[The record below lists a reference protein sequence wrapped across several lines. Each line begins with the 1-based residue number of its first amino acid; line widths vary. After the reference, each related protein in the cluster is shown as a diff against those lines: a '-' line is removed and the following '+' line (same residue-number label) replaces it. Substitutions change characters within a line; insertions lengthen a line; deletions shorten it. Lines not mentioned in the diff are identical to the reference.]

1 MTENRCFPSFFFLP
15 GKDSRQGSKNCTTNH
30 VALHYCA
37 ETLLMRFVVHAG
49 RLYDWI
55 ELPEERRRATRELN
69 KGEAQNALKRAIFF
83 HRTGRIRDHGLQAQG
98 HRASAL
104 NLVAS
109 AIVLWNT
116 TYLGAAMRHLE
127 RQGRS
132 VAPDLL
138 QHLSPLGWQHIN
150 LTGDYLWTD
159 AGIPEGKLRPL
170 RQAITITDNP

>member
-1 MTENRCFPSFFFLP
+1 MNPSYLSGRSVSTKP
-15 GKDSRQGSKNCTTNH
+15 G
-30 VALHYCA
+30 
-37 ETLLMRFVVHAG
+37 
-49 RLYDWI
+49 
-55 ELPEERRRATRELN
+55 
-69 KGEAQNALKRAIFF
+69 AI
-83 HRTGRIRDHGLQAQG
+83 Q
-98 HRASAL
+98 ASAL

>member
-1 MTENRCFPSFFFLP
+1 MLRVYDGKHVFSVIFFLP
-15 GKDSRQGSKNCTTNH
+15 GKDSR
-30 VALHYCA
+30 
-37 ETLLMRFVVHAG
+37 
-49 RLYDWI
+49 
-55 ELPEERRRATRELN
+55 
-69 KGEAQNALKRAIFF
+69 
-83 HRTGRIRDHGLQAQG
+83 QG